1 MRGMGVAGYR
11 RRASPAAARLRLR
24 LDWGR
29 AAHPSWYLN
38 PGLLL
43 EMTMTNT
50 EARGSKT
57 TDSSD
62 WNHAWSVVSQLAAA
76 RGTALHALGRD
87 DRAAVPGAKI
97 DTSDAAAT
105 PAPPFAPIAP
115 DQLARDIAEIEQAA
129 TALRQTEPAPAE
141 PAPAEPARESRVPD
155 QLARDIAEI
164 EQAAAVLRRAEPALE
179 PTAPESP
186 AGLEP
191 RVARSIWPLV
201 CVIWLTAAVV
211 VSCAIAALVLLVG

>member
-1 MRGMGVAGYR
+1 
-11 RRASPAAARLRLR
+11 
-24 LDWGR
+24 
-29 AAHPSWYLN
+29 
-38 PGLLL
+38 
-43 EMTMTNT
+43 MTNT

-87 DRAAVPGAKI
+87 DQSAAAPGAKI
-97 DTSDAAAT
+97 DASLGDTTPGSDAAAT
-105 PAPPFAPIAP
+105 SAPPLAP

-129 TALRQTEPAPAE
+129 TALRR
-141 PAPAEPARESRVPD
+141 AEPARESRVPD

-164 EQAAAVLRRAEPALE
+164 EQAAAVLRRTEPALE
-179 PTAPESP
+179 PMAPETP
-186 AGLEP
+186 AGIEP

-211 VSCAIAALVLLVG
+211 VSCAIAALVLLLG

>member
-1 MRGMGVAGYR
+1 
-11 RRASPAAARLRLR
+11 
-24 LDWGR
+24 
-29 AAHPSWYLN
+29 
-38 PGLLL
+38 
-43 EMTMTNT
+43 MTNT

-76 RGTALHALGRD
+76 RGTALRALGRD
-87 DRAAVPGAKI
+87 DRAAAADAKI

-105 PAPPFAPIAP
+105 SAPPFGSIAP

-129 TALRQTEPAPAE
+129 TALRQTEPA
-141 PAPAEPARESRVPD
+141 RESRAPD

-179 PTAPESP
+179 PMAPETP
-186 AGLEP
+186 AGIEP
-191 RVARSIWPLV
+191 RVTRSIWPLLG
-201 CVIWLTAAVV
+201 VIWLMAAVV
-211 VSCAIAALVLLVG
+211 VSCAIAAVVFLVG